1 MDLGN
6 HPVMQG
12 YIAGLRSAKEE
23 RERIEREAYRLK
35 EAKAHKPPLINQH
48 SDYYKDP
55 NTTENLKDIDIP
67 STSSSDKESTPED
80 GSFAVVIIAAVVA
93 FFLFLLFR

>member
-1 MDLGN
+1 MSN
-6 HPVMQG
+6 
-12 YIAGLRSAKEE
+12 IAV
-23 RERIEREAYRLK
+23 
-35 EAKAHKPPLINQH
+35 HKTSPINQH

-55 NTTENLKDIDIP
+55 NTTENLKDIDIS

-80 GSFAVVIIAAVVA
+80 GSFAVVIAAVVA

>member
-1 MDLGN
+1 MFFLFKNDKVNVPNLSIHIELLGCTDA
-6 HPVMQG
+6 Q
-12 YIAGLRSAKEE
+12 LFC
-23 RERIEREAYRLK
+23 
-35 EAKAHKPPLINQH
+35 
-48 SDYYKDP
+48 DYYKDP
-55 NTTENLKDIDIP
+55 NTTENLKDIDLS

>member
-1 MDLGN
+1 M
-6 HPVMQG
+6 HG
-12 YIAGLRSAKEE
+12 YITGLRSAKEE

-35 EAKAHKPPLINQH
+35 EAKAHKPPPINQH

-55 NTTENLKDIDIP
+55 NTTENLKDIDIS

-80 GSFAVVIIAAVVA
+80 GSFAVVIISAVVA

>member
-1 MDLGN
+1 MSN
-6 HPVMQG
+6 IVV
-12 YIAGLRSAKEE
+12 
-23 RERIEREAYRLK
+23 
-35 EAKAHKPPLINQH
+35 HKTSPIKQH

-55 NTTENLKDIDIP
+55 NTTENLKDIDIS

-80 GSFAVVIIAAVVA
+80 GSFAVVIISAVVA

>member
-1 MDLGN
+1 M
-6 HPVMQG
+6 
-12 YIAGLRSAKEE
+12 RSAKEE
-23 RERIEREAYRLK
+23 SEVYHLK
-35 EAKAHKPPLINQH
+35 EAKAHKPPPINQY

-55 NTTENLKDIDIP
+55 NTTEDLKYIDIP